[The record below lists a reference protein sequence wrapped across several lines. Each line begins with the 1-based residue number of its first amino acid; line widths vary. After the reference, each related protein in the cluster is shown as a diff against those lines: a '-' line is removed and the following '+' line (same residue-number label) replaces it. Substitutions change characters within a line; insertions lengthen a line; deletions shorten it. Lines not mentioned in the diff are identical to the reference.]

1 MSELSPSLPGS
12 DIVDSIVE
20 SIVDSIVD
28 SIAESGHEQQHI
40 EKADIVDII
49 AADMS
54 NSTSRKRTFYPK
66 WVWSPVGGWWC
77 EPPNAKRN
85 LGITMVGLVVVLGVV
100 CKFSS
105 AHERRP
111 NTPIRPI
118 PSEMWCKHALV
129 DRAAGGT
136 PKVY

>member
-1 MSELSPSLPGS
+1 MAP
-12 DIVDSIVE
+12 
-20 SIVDSIVD
+20 
-28 SIAESGHEQQHI
+28 I
-40 EKADIVDII
+40 EKWP
-49 AADMS
+49 
-54 NSTSRKRTFYPK
+54 YPK

-136 PKVY
+136 PKGY